1 MAQAAI
7 TWLGHSVFHLV
18 NSEGKVALID
28 PFLKENPSCP
38 ERYKNLE
45 QVDLILLTHGHFDH
59 VGDAVALARRF
70 RCPVVGAVELCQ
82 LLGPELPEGVARPM
96 NIGGTQVVA
105 GFTVTMTTA
114 LHSSSYEVK
123 GQPMYAG
130 NAAGYVIRAAGSATF
145 YHTGDTDVFS
155 DMELIAALHA
165 PRIVA
170 LPIGGHY
177 TMGPRAAAMAIEM
190 LRPHCV
196 IPMHYGTWPQ
206 LPGTAVDFRSELSLR
221 GLQEVEVLA
230 MQPGDSQVWGVGECG

>member
-1 MAQAAI
+1 MARAKI
-7 TWLGHSVFHLV
+7 TWLGHSAFHLV
-18 NSEGKVALID
+18 NGEGKVALID
-28 PFLKENPSCP
+28 PFLNDNPSCP
-38 ERYKNLE
+38 DRFKNPE

-59 VGDAVALARRF
+59 VGDAVALAKKF
-70 RCPVVGAVELCQ
+70 KCPVVGAVELCQ
-82 LLGPELPEGVARPM
+82 LLGQELPKDVARPM
-96 NIGGTQVVA
+96 NIGGMQVIA
-105 GFTVTMTTA
+105 GFTVTMTLA
-114 LHSSSYEVK
+114 LHSSSYQVK

-130 NAAGYVIRAAGSATF
+130 TPAGYVISAAGSGAF

-155 DMELIAALHA
+155 DMNLIAALHA

-177 TMGPRAAAMAIEM
+177 TMGPRAAALAIEM

-221 GLQEVEVLA
+221 GLQDVRILA
-230 MQPGDSQVWGVGECG
+230 MEPGESQEWLLGECG